1 MRRHAY
7 YTTTVVV
14 EWLQDEKRR
23 MRLMHPVLFF
33 DSSGIEWIAKEGD
46 VIDGASIPRFFWR
59 FIGSPF
65 VGKYR
70 RASVI
75 HDVYCVNRLRP
86 HKQVHKMFYE
96 GMIVDGVS
104 KLKAKAMFHAVNM
117 FGPKW

>member
-23 MRLMHPVLFF
+23 MRLMHPVSFF
-33 DSSGIEWIAKEGD
+33 DASGIEWIAKEGD

-75 HDVYCVNRLRP
+75 HDVYCMNKIRP
-86 HKQVHKMFYE
+86 HKQVHQMFYE
-96 GMIVDGVS
+96 GMLVDQVHP
-104 KLKAKAMFHAVNM
+104 KKAKVMYKMVSW